1 MPSMCRQCLTT
12 FDDGARC
19 PACRSPRI
27 TSHPELFD
35 LSIAHMDCDA
45 FYASVEK
52 RDNPDIRDK
61 PVIIGGGH
69 RGVVSTCCYIARI
82 HGVRS
87 AMPMFKALKLCP
99 DAVVIRGSMEKYV
112 AVSNDIRAMMNTL
125 SPSIEPLSLDEAFID
140 LKGTEK
146 LHGEP
151 PALSM
156 ARLVKRMEDELG
168 ISGSVGLSYNKFLA
182 KLASDLDKP
191 RGFSVVGQ
199 AGIIEFLAPKPV
211 KLIWGVGKVMQATL
225 EKDGIRTFKD
235 LQRRDRSDLADKYQ
249 GMGDHLWH
257 LCRGLDHRNVTT
269 RAPVKSISKETTFND
284 DISDIE
290 KLDGYVWRLS
300 EQVSDNAKSKGHSG
314 HVVTLKVKTANF
326 KSLTRRITLREP
338 TQITERIYEQA
349 RRMLNDVMD
358 QAPFRL
364 IGVGISNLDSAE
376 NADQFND
383 LLEAET
389 AKKAA
394 AERATD
400 AIKKRFGKEAILKG
414 RSLR

>member
-1 MPSMCRQCLTT
+1 
-12 FDDGARC
+12 
-19 PACRSPRI
+19 
-27 TSHPELFD
+27 
-35 LSIAHMDCDA
+35 
-45 FYASVEK
+45 
-52 RDNPDIRDK
+52 
-61 PVIIGGGH
+61 
-69 RGVVSTCCYIARI
+69 
-82 HGVRS
+82 
-87 AMPMFKALKLCP
+87 MPMFKALKLCP
-99 DAVVIRGSMEKYV
+99 EAVVVRGSMEKYV
-112 AVSNDIRAMMNTL
+112 KVSGQIREMMNDL

-191 RGFSVVGQ
+191 RGFSVVGE
-199 AGIIEFLAPKPV
+199 AGITEFLAPKPV

-225 EKDGIRTFKD
+225 ENDGIRTFAD
-235 LQRRDRSDLADKYQ
+235 LQRRSRTDLAERYQ
-249 GMGDHLWH
+249 NMGDHLWH
-257 LCRGLDHRNVTT
+257 LCRGLDHRNVTN

-290 KLDGYVWRLS
+290 KLDGYVWRLA
-300 EQVSDNAKSKGHSG
+300 EQVSDNAKSKGHAG
-314 HVVTLKVKTANF
+314 HVVTLKVKTAKF

-349 RRMLNDVMD
+349 RRMLSDVI
-358 QAPFRL
+358 QHAPFRL
-364 IGVGISNLDSAE
+364 IGVGISNLDAAE

-383 LLEAET
+383 LLEADA

-400 AIKKRFGKEAILKG
+400 AIKNKFGKDAIIKG

>member
-1 MPSMCRQCLTT
+1 
-12 FDDGARC
+12 
-19 PACRSPRI
+19 
-27 TSHPELFD
+27 
-35 LSIAHMDCDA
+35 
-45 FYASVEK
+45 
-52 RDNPDIRDK
+52 
-61 PVIIGGGH
+61 
-69 RGVVSTCCYIARI
+69 
-82 HGVRS
+82 
-87 AMPMFKALKLCP
+87 MPMFKALKLCP

-191 RGFSVVGQ
+191 RGFSAVGQ

>member
-1 MPSMCRQCLTT
+1 
-12 FDDGARC
+12 
-19 PACRSPRI
+19 
-27 TSHPELFD
+27 
-35 LSIAHMDCDA
+35 
-45 FYASVEK
+45 
-52 RDNPDIRDK
+52 
-61 PVIIGGGH
+61 
-69 RGVVSTCCYIARI
+69 
-82 HGVRS
+82 
-87 AMPMFKALKLCP
+87 
-99 DAVVIRGSMEKYV
+99 
-112 AVSNDIRAMMNTL
+112 
-125 SPSIEPLSLDEAFID
+125 LDEAFID

-191 RGFSVVGQ
+191 RGCSVIGEQ
-199 AGIIEFLAPKPV
+199 GIEQFMAPKPV
-211 KLIWGVGKVMQATL
+211 KLIWGVGKVAQETL
-225 EKDGIRTFKD
+225 ERDGIRTFAD
-235 LQRRDRSDLADKYQ
+235 LQRRDRKDLAQRYQ

-257 LCRGLDHRNVTT
+257 LCRGLDNRNVSGK
-269 RAPVKSISKETTFND
+269 AKVKSISKETTFNE

-290 KLDGYVWRLS
+290 KLDGYVWRLA
-300 EQVSDNAKSKGHSG
+300 EQVSDRAKAKGRSG
-314 HVVTLKVKTANF
+314 HVVTLKVKTSDF

-349 RRMLNDVMD
+349 RRMLSDVIVK
-358 QAPFRL
+358 APFRL
-364 IGVGISNLDSAE
+364 IGVGISNLDSAD

-383 LLEAET
+383 LLEADA
-389 AKKAA
+389 AKKAD

-400 AIKKRFGKEAILKG
+400 AIKERFGKDAILKG